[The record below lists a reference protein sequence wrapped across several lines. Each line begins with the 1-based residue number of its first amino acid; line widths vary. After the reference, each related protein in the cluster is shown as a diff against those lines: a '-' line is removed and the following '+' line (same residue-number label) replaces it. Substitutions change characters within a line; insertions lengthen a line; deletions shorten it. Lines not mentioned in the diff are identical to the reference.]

1 MNGELTEINQHDYL
15 DDNEYYTAVAM
26 VRGIVSNIREESQI
40 DRMIAMSEKV
50 GVVAATKG
58 RGGGGKRE
66 QSNGRRV
73 QNVRTNDRVQNVR
86 TNDRVQNVRTN
97 DRVQNV
103 RTHTNDRTGQ
113 PNNRTNG
120 CAPNI
125 RPNAPYVA

>member
-86 TNDRVQNVRTN
+86 T
-97 DRVQNV
+97 
-103 RTHTNDRTGQ
+103 HTNDRTGQ